1 MHLLDYLNPLRH
13 LMRIFSKER
22 TPRQLAMGVALGL
35 MIGLVPKGNLIAVM
49 LTMLL
54 LGLKVNL
61 GMGLI
66 TAFGVT
72 CIGPSV
78 DRLSHGIGVR
88 AFETPWFYDAMCRAY
103 QLPIVP
109 WTSLNNTVVV
119 GSLCLGLILFY
130 PAYHFSESAA
140 SALQPVWRRWKRRD
154 KPQAGDGD
162 EPLATVAAVAEVP
175 SAEARLAA
183 ETLAEGPSPDEAIH
197 DNQVAL
203 RRLDRAGFDL
213 GGASSDASTDSS
225 EVPPIGAFATADD
238 ADSIELSDAASRLS
252 PADEVATLL
261 GSELGVA
268 APDSVSK
275 AEDGI
280 ELSANAL
287 SAQAD
292 RAAYDNLRVQ
302 EVIERLR
309 GVSAPGERQPAAA
322 EIPGADCDADG
333 DAAAPATMQ
342 PLRDQPAKTSL
353 AESLA
358 RTAAAGE
365 SLLARAPEML
375 DPPVSSLDEQVVA
388 AKPAAIGA
396 KSEPLDS
403 LPHDIRASA
412 DVDAESNTIAETI
425 RAINDRIGAARV
437 AASTAAEQS
446 SSQVAHQP
454 ADHSTAD
461 VAASATI
468 LAPLPSRPVDTK
480 RHIDPV
486 DEESLPP
493 IPPTELIG
501 EQRTI
506 VPYSQILAARQRAA
520 SPRDPVTQF
529 LELLS
534 AKTSQKSDTHSDVVN
549 ESSATETPE
558 PRLTLAEAMALHT
571 AATKPPTAERPA
583 SAAASPR
590 DLPSTAPMPLAE

>member
-1 MHLLDYLNPLRH
+1 
-13 LMRIFSKER
+13 
-22 TPRQLAMGVALGL
+22 
-35 MIGLVPKGNLIAVM
+35 
-49 LTMLL
+49 
-54 LGLKVNL
+54 
-61 GMGLI
+61 
-66 TAFGVT
+66 
-72 CIGPSV
+72 
-78 DRLSHGIGVR
+78 
-88 AFETPWFYDAMCRAY
+88 
-103 QLPIVP
+103 
-109 WTSLNNTVVV
+109 
-119 GSLCLGLILFY
+119 
-130 PAYHFSESAA
+130 
-140 SALQPVWRRWKRRD
+140 
-154 KPQAGDGD
+154 
-162 EPLATVAAVAEVP
+162 
-175 SAEARLAA
+175 
-183 ETLAEGPSPDEAIH
+183 
-197 DNQVAL
+197 
-203 RRLDRAGFDL
+203 
-213 GGASSDASTDSS
+213 
-225 EVPPIGAFATADD
+225 
-238 ADSIELSDAASRLS
+238 
-252 PADEVATLL
+252 
-261 GSELGVA
+261 
-268 APDSVSK
+268 
-275 AEDGI
+275 
-280 ELSANAL
+280 
-287 SAQAD
+287 
-292 RAAYDNLRVQ
+292 
-302 EVIERLR
+302 
-309 GVSAPGERQPAAA
+309 
-322 EIPGADCDADG
+322 
-333 DAAAPATMQ
+333 AAPATMQ
-342 PLRDQPAKTSL
+342 PPRDQPAKTSL

-480 RHIDPV
+480 RRIDPV